1 MTIINTG
8 ILLQTSMADEIPLI
22 VVREGAVLRL
32 SLNNT
37 NKKNALTSE
46 MMGALTSIFE
56 DAKNYEDL
64 RVIVIRGNGSTF
76 CSGADI
82 NTWNPEELQKL
93 LSSITDCP
101 IPTIAH
107 VHGVCLGG
115 GMGVASA
122 CDFVIAEKG
131 TMFGFPE
138 VKIGMIPAVISPYV
152 SRKLSIGRMRELFI
166 TGESFGIKQA
176 YDFGFL
182 YSLEADVDCLIHDII
197 KGAPLAQS
205 FVKKL
210 LSEEIE
216 IDYIDERDSQLAELI
231 NQIKEGS
238 EAQEGMSA
246 FMQKRLPSWSKE

>member
-1 MTIINTG
+1 
-8 ILLQTSMADEIPLI
+8 MADDIPLI
-22 VVREGAVLRL
+22 VVREGAVLSL

-56 DAKNYEDL
+56 GAKNYEDL
-64 RVIVIRGNGSTF
+64 RVIVIRGNGSIF

-93 LSSITDCP
+93 LFSITDCP

-107 VHGVCLGG
+107 VHGICFGG

-138 VKIGMIPAVISPYV
+138 VKIGLIPAVISPYV

-166 TGESFGIKQA
+166 TGESFGIEQA
-176 YDFGFL
+176 YNFGFL
-182 YSLEADVDCLIHDII
+182 YSLEADVDSLVENII

-210 LSEEIE
+210 LSEDVDK
-216 IDYIDERDSQLAELI
+216 DYIDERDSQLAELI
-231 NQIKEGS
+231 TQIKEGS
-238 EAQEGMSA
+238 EGQEGISA